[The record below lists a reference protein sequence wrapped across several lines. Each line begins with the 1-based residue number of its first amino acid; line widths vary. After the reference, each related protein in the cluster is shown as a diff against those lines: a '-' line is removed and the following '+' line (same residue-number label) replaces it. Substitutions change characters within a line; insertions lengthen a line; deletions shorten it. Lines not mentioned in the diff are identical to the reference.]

1 MLDSVELDDQFEW
14 VDEFE
19 WDAVAQE
26 QERSV
31 SGALLI
37 QEGVKLYG
45 RPITL
50 KSNGGVWTPL
60 SVVRSLEVL
69 RDIPNKVMALTLP
82 DGRSFSVIFNRAD
95 GAALEALPL
104 ERRVAPPDGWLYEVN
119 LRLITVA
126 PPVAQGG

>member
-1 MLDSVELDDQFEW
+1 MMLDSVELDDQFEW
-14 VDEFE
+14 TDEFD
-19 WDAVAQE
+19 WDAIAQE

-50 KSNGGVWTPL
+50 KSNGGVWTKL

-69 RDIPNKVMALTLP
+69 RDIPNKVMDLTMP
-82 DGRSFSVIFNRAD
+82 DGRSFSVIFNRID
-95 GAALEALPL
+95 GAPLEATPL
-104 ERRVAPPDGWLYEVN
+104 ERRVAPSDDMLYEIT

-126 PPVAQGG
+126 PPA